1 MIKPRCYVLLGCALL
16 LALAGRAQSLKTFF
30 NEETTPLTYLGVDF
44 TNAKVIGESVVPADM
59 RDRLFPAINA
69 VIMNEPKK
77 YDLSGAF
84 HRQVTVDITSTDKRN
99 QNVDVTAIKSENVA
113 DFNHLEA
120 VDMAAA
126 VKKLD
131 LNGKKG
137 IGLLFVMEGMSKP
150 QKEASM
156 YVVLID
162 MESEKVLLA
171 ERLTAKAQGFGFRN
185 YWAYTVYKVL
195 EDIRKH
201 QYSAWKA
208 KNA

>member
-99 QNVDVTAIKSENVA
+99 QNVDVAAIKSENVA

-120 VDMAAA
+120 ADVAAA

>member
-1 MIKPRCYVLLGCALL
+1 MKPRCYVLLGCALL

-44 TNAKVIGESVVPADM
+44 TNAKVIGESAVPADM
-59 RDRLFPAINA
+59 RDRLFPGINA
-69 VIMNEPKK
+69 VVMNEPKK

-84 HRQVTVDITSTDKRN
+84 HRQVTMDITSTDKRN
-99 QNVDVTAIKSENVA
+99 QNVDVAAIKSENAA

-120 VDMAAA
+120 ADVAAA

-156 YVVLID
+156 YMVLID

-185 YWAYTVYKVL
+185 YWAHTVYKVL

-201 QYSAWKA
+201 QYNAWKA
-208 KNA
+208 KNT